1 MEIAMDIAMA
11 NMQGE
16 IWISVVV
23 PYFN

>member
-23 PYFN
+23 PYFD